1 MTKVG
6 KTSFSTF
13 PSSDLQRV
21 DSGLYTCQVRTQS
34 GQTSASAYLAVEEEV
49 EGQELPPPP
58 DLLAF
63 PASPSKPELVEVGE
77 GSITVHWGK
86 PHRVGASPLRGY
98 QVEHFTSRGVG
109 HWVAAQVQGE
119 SFTLTEV
126 LPDAVVVFLVRARNE
141 HGLSPPSL
149 LSDQLSL
156 EGELGDSKARQ
167 KTEMLRQLSS
177 KQVELNEVAT
187 IGPRKAKLSWKVTLI
202 AGIRS
207 N

>member
-1 MTKVG
+1 M
-6 KTSFSTF
+6 
-13 PSSDLQRV
+13 
-21 DSGLYTCQVRTQS
+21 
-34 GQTSASAYLAVEEEV
+34 
-49 EGQELPPPP
+49 
-58 DLLAF
+58 
-63 PASPSKPELVEVGE
+63 GE

-98 QVEHFTSRGVG
+98 QVEHFTSGGVG

-119 SFTLTEV
+119 TFTLTEV
-126 LPDAVVVFLVRARNE
+126 VPGAVVVFLVRARNE

-156 EGELGDSKARQ
+156 EGDLGDSKARQ
-167 KTEMLRQLSS
+167 KTDMLRQLST

-187 IGPRKAKLSWKVTLI
+187 IGPRKAKLSWKVILI
-202 AGIRS
+202 AVISS